1 MGMDVYGLNPELK
14 SEKPEIDWNDSTEEQ
29 RDQYFEA
36 INVFESE
43 NPGYY
48 FRNNVW
54 FWRPLWDFV
63 CNTCD
68 DFLTDKDIKTHI
80 YQTAKNTIELG
91 NGIKL
96 YNKKYY
102 SGNLTGEKAAVTE
115 VKEEVLVSS
124 VTTEPKVEKIEKKQ
138 TMAFTLCYLSFFLA
152 LAIGS
157 FVFISVYGFVSLSK
171 TKRTRKVK
179 KKIKIKRKGRR
190 K

>member
-1 MGMDVYGLNPELK
+1 MRKQIGSLILISTLVSGCGGPVAMVSSSAGFMA
-14 SEKPEIDWNDSTEEQ
+14 SNDI
-29 RDQYFEA
+29 YVKA
-36 INVFESE
+36 YNGV
-43 NPGYY
+43 
-48 FRNNVW
+48 
-54 FWRPLWDFV
+54 DFMTTIV
-63 CNTCD
+63 
-68 DFLTDKDIKTHI
+68 TDKDIKTHI
-80 YQTAKNTIELG
+80 YETAKNTIELG
-91 NGIKL
+91 KGIKI

-157 FVFISVYGFVSLSK
+157 FVFVSTYGLVSLSK
-171 TKRTRKVK
+171 TKRTRK
-179 KKIKIKRKGRR
+179 IKRKNKKGRR

>member
-1 MGMDVYGLNPELK
+1 MRKQIGSLILISTLVSGRGGPVAMVSSSAGFMA
-14 SEKPEIDWNDSTEEQ
+14 SNDI
-29 RDQYFEA
+29 YVKA
-36 INVFESE
+36 YNGV
-43 NPGYY
+43 
-48 FRNNVW
+48 
-54 FWRPLWDFV
+54 DFM
-63 CNTCD
+63 TT
-68 DFLTDKDIKTHI
+68 LATDKDIKTHI
-80 YQTAKNTIELG
+80 YETAKNTIELG
-91 NGIKL
+91 KGIKI

-157 FVFISVYGFVSLSK
+157 FVFISTYGVVSLSK
-171 TKRTRKVK
+171 TKRTRKNK
-179 KKIKIKRKGRR
+179 KGRR

>member
-1 MGMDVYGLNPELK
+1 MRKQIGSLILISTLVSGCGGPVAMVSSSAGFMV
-14 SEKPEIDWNDSTEEQ
+14 SNDIYVKAYNGVDLMT
-29 RDQYFEA
+29 
-36 INVFESE
+36 
-43 NPGYY
+43 
-48 FRNNVW
+48 
-54 FWRPLWDFV
+54 
-63 CNTCD
+63 T
-68 DFLTDKDIKTHI
+68 LTTNKDIKTHI
-80 YQTAKNTIELG
+80 YETAKNTIELG
-91 NGIKL
+91 KGIKI

-157 FVFISVYGFVSLSK
+157 FVFVSTYGLVSLSK
-171 TKRTRKVK
+171 TKRIR
-179 KKIKIKRKGRR
+179 KIKRKNKKGRR

>member
-1 MGMDVYGLNPELK
+1 MRKKIGSLILISTLVSGCGGPVAMVSSSAGFMV
-14 SEKPEIDWNDSTEEQ
+14 SNDIYVKAYNGVDLMT
-29 RDQYFEA
+29 
-36 INVFESE
+36 
-43 NPGYY
+43 
-48 FRNNVW
+48 
-54 FWRPLWDFV
+54 
-63 CNTCD
+63 T
-68 DFLTDKDIKTHI
+68 LTTNKDIKTHI
-80 YQTAKNTIELG
+80 YETAKNTIELG
-91 NGIKL
+91 KGIKI

-157 FVFISVYGFVSLSK
+157 FVFVSTYGLVSLNK
-171 TKRTRKVK
+171 TKRIR
-179 KKIKIKRKGRR
+179 KIKRKNKKGRR

>member
-1 MGMDVYGLNPELK
+1 MRKQIGSLILISTLVSGCGGPVAMVSSSAGFMV
-14 SEKPEIDWNDSTEEQ
+14 SNDIYVKAYNGVDLMT
-29 RDQYFEA
+29 
-36 INVFESE
+36 
-43 NPGYY
+43 
-48 FRNNVW
+48 
-54 FWRPLWDFV
+54 
-63 CNTCD
+63 T
-68 DFLTDKDIKTHI
+68 LTTNKDINTHI
-80 YQTAKNTIELG
+80 YETAKNTIELG

-102 SGNLTGEKAAVTE
+102 SGNLTGEHAPITE

-157 FVFISVYGFVSLSK
+157 FVFVSTYGLVSLSK
-171 TKRTRKVK
+171 TKRIR
-179 KKIKIKRKGRR
+179 KIKRKNKKGRR

>member
-1 MGMDVYGLNPELK
+1 MRKQIGSLILISTLVSGCGGPVAMVSSSAGFMA
-14 SEKPEIDWNDSTEEQ
+14 SNDI
-29 RDQYFEA
+29 YVKA
-36 INVFESE
+36 YNGV
-43 NPGYY
+43 
-48 FRNNVW
+48 
-54 FWRPLWDFV
+54 DFM
-63 CNTCD
+63 TT
-68 DFLTDKDIKTHI
+68 LATDKDIKTHI
-80 YQTAKNTIELG
+80 YETAKNTIELG
-91 NGIKL
+91 KGIKI

-157 FVFISVYGFVSLSK
+157 FVFISTYGLVSLSK
-171 TKRTRKVK
+171 TKKTR
-179 KKIKIKRKGRR
+179 KIKRKNKKGRR

>member
-1 MGMDVYGLNPELK
+1 MRKQIGSLIIITTLATGCGGPVAMLSSSTGFIASNDVYVKAYNGLDLM
-14 SEKPEIDWNDSTEEQ
+14 TT
-29 RDQYFEA
+29 
-36 INVFESE
+36 V
-43 NPGYY
+43 
-48 FRNNVW
+48 V
-54 FWRPLWDFV
+54 
-63 CNTCD
+63 
-68 DFLTDKDIKTHI
+68 TDKDIKTHV
-80 YQTAKNTIELG
+80 YETAKNTIELSK
-91 NGIKL
+91 GIKL

-157 FVFISVYGFVSLSK
+157 FVFVSTYGLVSLSK
-171 TKRTRKVK
+171 TKRIR
-179 KKIKIKRKGRR
+179 KIKRKNKKGRR

>member
-1 MGMDVYGLNPELK
+1 MRKQIGSLILISTLVSGCGGPVAMVSSSAGFMASNDFYVKAYNG
-14 SEKPEIDWNDSTEEQ
+14 IDFMTTL
-29 RDQYFEA
+29 A
-36 INVFESE
+36 
-43 NPGYY
+43 
-48 FRNNVW
+48 
-54 FWRPLWDFV
+54 
-63 CNTCD
+63 
-68 DFLTDKDIKTHI
+68 TDKDIKTHI
-80 YQTAKNTIELG
+80 YETAKNTIELG
-91 NGIKL
+91 KVIKI

-157 FVFISVYGFVSLSK
+157 FVFISTYGVVSLSK
-171 TKRTRKVK
+171 TKRTRKNK
-179 KKIKIKRKGRR
+179 KGRR

>member
-1 MGMDVYGLNPELK
+1 MRKQIGSLILISTLVSGRGGPVAMVSSSAGFMA
-14 SEKPEIDWNDSTEEQ
+14 SNDI
-29 RDQYFEA
+29 YVKA
-36 INVFESE
+36 YNGV
-43 NPGYY
+43 
-48 FRNNVW
+48 
-54 FWRPLWDFV
+54 DFM
-63 CNTCD
+63 TT
-68 DFLTDKDIKTHI
+68 LATDKDIKTHI
-80 YQTAKNTIELG
+80 YETAKNTIELG
-91 NGIKL
+91 KGIKI

-179 KKIKIKRKGRR
+179 KKIKRKGRR

>member
-1 MGMDVYGLNPELK
+1 MRKQIGSLILISTLVSGCGGPVAMVSSSAGFMA
-14 SEKPEIDWNDSTEEQ
+14 SNDI
-29 RDQYFEA
+29 YVKA
-36 INVFESE
+36 YNGV
-43 NPGYY
+43 
-48 FRNNVW
+48 
-54 FWRPLWDFV
+54 DFM
-63 CNTCD
+63 TT
-68 DFLTDKDIKTHI
+68 LATDKDIKTHI
-80 YQTAKNTIELG
+80 YETAKNTIELG
-91 NGIKL
+91 KGIKI

-157 FVFISVYGFVSLSK
+157 FVFVSTYGLVSLSK
-171 TKRTRKVK
+171 TKRIR
-179 KKIKIKRKGRR
+179 KIKRKNKKGRR